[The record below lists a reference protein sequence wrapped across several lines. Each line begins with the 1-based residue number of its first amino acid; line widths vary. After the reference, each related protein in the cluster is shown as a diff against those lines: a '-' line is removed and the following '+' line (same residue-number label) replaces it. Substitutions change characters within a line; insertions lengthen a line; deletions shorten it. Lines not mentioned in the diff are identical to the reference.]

1 MMQNYGKFAKYFNS
15 FNINDDKCQTCI
27 NAIEDSNHI
36 IHNCNKYSEV
46 RNTLIEGIVSNGG
59 QWPVTEKELIS
70 KNFFNIFDKFCET
83 IFSNDT

>member
-1 MMQNYGKFAKYFNS
+1 MSFENS
-15 FNINDDKCQTCI
+15 FNISNDDKCQTCG

-36 IHNCNKYSEV
+36 IYNCKKYSEV
-46 RNTLIEGIVSNGG
+46 RNTLIEGIVANGG